1 MAYHLNPTMRHRSH
15 SYMSEPMQFQRG
27 RGKIK
32 RKKIQ
37 RKIRLRFMHILF
49 AFILLGG
56 IFYSVQRGYLFLIS
70 WDKLDI
76 QNVEIVCRMPEIK
89 EEIHGFLE
97 GKRLGNILLLDIGLL
112 QEKFTAH
119 RWIKEVRVRKIL
131 PSTLKIEIKERT
143 PAALLKQGHLYMID
157 DEGVFLEKIE
167 QGEKVNLPILIDSN
181 QFQRDYEE
189 KLNLAWKC
197 LRSLSAPEK
206 EQLEVLDLSEYENVV
221 IQLKENPTKLIM
233 GHDRFQEKI
242 RLYNRF
248 QAKLEKY
255 GALEYIDLRIHDRLY
270 IKPKNPFSQ
279 SHPLSQANK
288 EAF

>member
-1 MAYHLNPTMRHRSH
+1 MAYHLNPTLRHRSH
-15 SYMSEPMQFQRG
+15 SYISEPMQFQRG
-27 RGKIK
+27 REKIK

-37 RKIRLRFMHILF
+37 RKLRLRFMHILF
-49 AFILLGG
+49 TFILLGG

-76 QNVEIVCRMPEIK
+76 QNVEIVSRMPEIK
-89 EEIHGFLE
+89 EEIHEFLE

-112 QEKFTAH
+112 QEKLTAH

-131 PSTLKIEIKERT
+131 PSTLKIEIKERIPT
-143 PAALLKQGHLYMID
+143 ALLKQGHIYMID
-157 DEGVFLEKIE
+157 EEGVFLEKIE
-167 QGEKVNLPILIDSN
+167 QGEKVNLPLLIDSN
-181 QFQRDYEE
+181 QFQKDYEE
-189 KLNLAWKC
+189 KLNLAWEC
-197 LRSLSAPEK
+197 LRSLSASEK
-206 EQLEVLDLSEYENVV
+206 EQLGVLDLSEYENVV
-221 IQLKENPTKLIM
+221 IQLKENQTKLIM

-248 QAKLEKY
+248 QTRLEKY

-270 IKPKNPFSQ
+270 IKPKSPFLQSHLFSQ
-279 SHPLSQANK
+279 ADK

>member
-1 MAYHLNPTMRHRSH
+1 MAYNLNPTMRHRSH
-15 SYMSEPMQFQRG
+15 SYISEPMQFQRG

-32 RKKIQ
+32 KKKIQ
-37 RKIRLRFMHILF
+37 RKLRLRFMHILF

-56 IFYSVQRGYLFLIS
+56 IFYSMQRAYLFLIS

-76 QNVEIVCRMPEIK
+76 QSVEIVSRMPEIE

-97 GKRLGNILLLDIGLL
+97 GKRLGNILLLDISLL

-131 PSTLKIEIKERT
+131 PSTLKIETKERT
-143 PAALLKQGHLYMID
+143 PAALLKQDHVYMID
-157 DEGVFLEKIE
+157 EDGVFLEKIK
-167 QGEKVNLPILIDSN
+167 QGEKVNLPLLIDSN
-181 QFQRDYEE
+181 QFQSDYEE
-189 KLNLAWKC
+189 KLNLAWEC
-197 LRSLSAPEK
+197 LRSLSTPEK
-206 EQLEVLDLSEYENVV
+206 EQLEVLDLTEFENVV
-221 IQLKENPTKLIM
+221 IQLKGDQTKLIM
-233 GHDRFQEKI
+233 GYDRFQEKI

-270 IKPKNPFSQ
+270 IKPKSPFFQ
-279 SHPLSQANK
+279 SYLIPQADK

>member
-1 MAYHLNPTMRHRSH
+1 MAYELNPTLRQRSH

-37 RKIRLRFMHILF
+37 RKFRLRFMHIF
-49 AFILLGG
+49 FIFILFGG
-56 IFYSVQRGYLFLIS
+56 IFYSIQRAYIFLIS

-76 QNVEIVCRMPEIK
+76 QYVEIVSRMPEIE

-112 QEKFTAH
+112 QEKITAH

-143 PAALLKQGHLYMID
+143 PVALLKQDHIYMID
-157 DEGVFLEKIE
+157 EDGVLLEKIE
-167 QGEKVNLPILIDSN
+167 QGEKVNLPLLIDSN
-181 QFQRDYEE
+181 KFHRDYEE
-189 KLNLAWKC
+189 KLNLAWEC
-197 LRSLSAPEK
+197 LRSLSPSEK
-206 EQLEVLDLSEYENVV
+206 EQLEVLDLTEYENVV
-221 IQLKENPTKLIM
+221 VQLKENQTKLIM
-233 GHDRFQEKI
+233 GCDRFQEKI
-242 RLYNRF
+242 RLYNRI
-248 QAKLEKY
+248 QAKLLKY

-270 IKPKNPFSQ
+270 IKPKNKFFHNQFIP
-279 SHPLSQANK
+279 QAAK

>member
-1 MAYHLNPTMRHRSH
+1 MAYNLNPSVRNRTHAIL
-15 SYMSEPMQFQRG
+15 SEPVQFQRG
-27 RGKIK
+27 RGKNK
-32 RKKIQ
+32 TKKIQ

-49 AFILLGG
+49 HLILIGG
-56 IFYSVQRGYLFLIS
+56 IFYALQQAYLFLIS

-76 QNVEIVCRMPEIK
+76 KDVTVYARKPEIK
-89 EEIHGFLE
+89 AETQRFFE
-97 GKRLGNILLLDIGLL
+97 GKRLGNILLLDINLL

-131 PSTLKIEIKERT
+131 PSSLRIEIKERT
-143 PAALLKQGHLYMID
+143 PVALLKQDHIYLID
-157 DEGVFLEKIE
+157 EDGVFLEKIG
-167 QGEKVNLPILIDSN
+167 QGEKVNLPLLIDSN
-181 QFQRDYEE
+181 KFQRDYEE
-189 KLNLAWKC
+189 KLNLAWEC
-197 LRSLSAPEK
+197 LHSLSPAEK

-221 IQLKENPTKLIM
+221 VQLKDNQTKLIM
-233 GHDRFQEKI
+233 GCDRFQEKI

-270 IKPKNPFSQ
+270 IKPKNPLSQ
-279 SHPLSQANK
+279 SHLIPQVGK

>member
-1 MAYHLNPTMRHRSH
+1 
-15 SYMSEPMQFQRG
+15 MSEPMQFQRG

-37 RKIRLRFMHILF
+37 RKLRLRFMHILF

-56 IFYSVQRGYLFLIS
+56 IFYSVQRSYLFLIS

-89 EEIHGFLE
+89 EEINGFLD
-97 GKRLGNILLLDIGLL
+97 GKHLGNILLLDIGLL
-112 QEKFTAH
+112 QEKFTVH
-119 RWIKEVRVRKIL
+119 KWIKEVRVRKIL
-131 PSTLKIEIKERT
+131 PSTLKIEIKERI
-143 PAALLKQGHLYMID
+143 PAALLKKDRIYMID
-157 DEGVFLEKIE
+157 EEGVFLEKIE
-167 QGEKVNLPILIDSN
+167 QGEKVNLPLLIDSN

-189 KLNLAWKC
+189 KLNLAWEC

-221 IQLKENPTKLIM
+221 IQLKENQTKLIM

-248 QAKLEKY
+248 QARLEKY
-255 GALEYIDLRIHDRLY
+255 GALEYIDFRIHDRLY
-270 IKPKNPFSQ
+270 IKPKIPFSQ
-279 SHPLSQANK
+279 SHLIPQANK
-288 EAF
+288 ETF